1 MLNAPQDLHAE
12 LVPTALPTALSS
24 VRSCRQKCSLHS
36 TKQARRDHGPLLASS
51 IPVACMGPS
60 RCHPGHWWT
69 RWTSPPTATQ
79 EALPHMQTRQPTAQ
93 CRSANELPGQ
103 KSKDWENREKVC
115 VEKKY
120 KNSKT
125 VILDQLCMYITLL
138 ESSCGRK
145 QWKETSAY
153 QAVVPSFPHRFSK
166 EQSMHYQSLKV
177 LTITAPNPVIST
189 DVGKLLTPL
198 SQLFMM
204 QKPWVFSAA

>member
-79 EALPHMQTRQPTAQ
+79 EALPHMQPSQPTAQ

-115 VEKKY
+115 VEK
-120 KNSKT
+120 NTKT
-125 VILDQLCMYITLL
+125 TQRLTYWISCACISHSSSPAVV
-138 ESSCGRK
+138 ESSERRPQPTRQSCPPSL
-145 QWKETSAY
+145 TVSAKNKVCITK
-153 QAVVPSFPHRFSK
+153 A
-166 EQSMHYQSLKV
+166 LKC
-177 LTITAPNPVIST
+177 LQ
-189 DVGKLLTPL
+189 LLPQT
-198 SQLFMM
+198 Q
-204 QKPWVFSAA
+204 